1 MYFYILQTCA
11 IPVTEMATPWA
22 EYTLLLVTWRV
33 IVFSINL
40 WRQRRYTTLCYPI
53 YILNA
58 IFVLYDI
65 IPSIRFLVKSSF
77 LTYVVFKRHPII
89 ECYKQYLDLVRKTAT
104 FHEIQEDLNFRDS
117 CYPEIFFSTLMQEY
131 QNLNSKHLVKIIRR
145 RWPVNAKIV

>member
-1 MYFYILQTCA
+1 MQCIFSNKHFNVLPFKPHFKRKQRMYFYRLQTCA

-89 ECYKQYLDLVRKTAT
+89 ECYKQYLDLVRK
-104 FHEIQEDLNFRDS
+104 NS
-117 CYPEIFFSTLMQEY
+117 YFSR
-131 QNLNSKHLVKIIRR
+131 NPRGF
-145 RWPVNAKIV
+145 